1 MVTPEEIKR
10 ITKLIKEDI
19 DGTAPGAGGTTRYSA
34 AVRAVSEAGLRALP
48 PDRTPPLSAD
58 GFEKIPF
65 KSIIEYVY
73 EYWGKSGLSASVA
86 EALKDVGISLSPA
99 STFPEV
105 ANAMLQNKELVL
117 QTIRE
122 HPGEV
127 EEILAAYPISADVE
141 SERYFVFDI
150 IDGQLTL
157 VFGPADDMDEVNTF
171 LLGQYGTSDLAPA
184 PHAGR
189 VLYLGNTE
197 VMVVPEGG
205 IGDFFARME

>member
-1 MVTPEEIKR
+1 MATPEEVKR

-19 DGTAPGAGGTTRYSA
+19 DGTEVSGFRPPSS
-34 AVRAVSEAGLRALP
+34 VRPRRP
-48 PDRTPPLSAD
+48 YRIRDLSD
-58 GFEKIPF
+58 G
-65 KSIIEYVY
+65 S
-73 EYWGKSGLSASVA
+73 
-86 EALKDVGISLSPA
+86 
-99 STFPEV
+99 
-105 ANAMLQNKELVL
+105 
-117 QTIRE
+117 
-122 HPGEV
+122 
-127 EEILAAYPISADVE
+127 ILALVTFNPGKVNIPKMSIEVDQAEGDLETEAASSPDANILNTPDELAGWLKLMGENVEIGGMDEDVE